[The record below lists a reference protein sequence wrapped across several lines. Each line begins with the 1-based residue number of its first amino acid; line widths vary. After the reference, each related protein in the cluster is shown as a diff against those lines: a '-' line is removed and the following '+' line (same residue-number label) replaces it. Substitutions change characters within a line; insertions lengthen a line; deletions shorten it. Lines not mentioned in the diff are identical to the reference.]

1 MLKFT
6 MNSYKSGSLSVL
18 CPELCVASGTLVQHH
33 APGSSESA
41 PAQDDPSVV
50 QGVAEFVAV
59 PSYSA
64 WFQNVLWILDH
75 EADKLL
81 ELVSYGELE
90 V

>member
-1 MLKFT
+1 MEVFRSYFQSCVLPQELLFSIMLQGHL
-6 MNSYKSGSLSVL
+6 NLL
-18 CPELCVASGTLVQHH
+18 PEN
-33 APGSSESA
+33 
-41 PAQDDPSVV
+41 DDPSVV
-50 QGVAEFVAV
+50 EGVAEFVAV

>member
-1 MLKFT
+1 MPQELLFRIMLQGLPQ
-6 MNSYKSGSLSVL
+6 N
-18 CPELCVASGTLVQHH
+18 
-33 APGSSESA
+33 
-41 PAQDDPSVV
+41 DDPSVV
-50 QGVAEFVAV
+50 ESVAEFVAV

-64 WFQNVLWILDH
+64 RFQHVLWILDH